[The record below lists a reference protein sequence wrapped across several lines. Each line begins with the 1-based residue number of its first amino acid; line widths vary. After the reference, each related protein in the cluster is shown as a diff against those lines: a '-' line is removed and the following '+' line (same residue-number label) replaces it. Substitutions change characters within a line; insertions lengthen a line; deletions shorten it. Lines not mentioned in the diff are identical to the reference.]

1 MIKILLK
8 KGSCF
13 MYRGLFYCLYL
24 FCVYHYL
31 PIQVLVNAVYFNHHE
46 VIAPNKIS
54 GNRIN
59 HRYLV
64 LFILKQNQRIVL
76 QSINTLSCVKNLLK

>member
-54 GNRIN
+54 GIG
-59 HRYLV
+59 
-64 LFILKQNQRIVL
+64 
-76 QSINTLSCVKNLLK
+76 